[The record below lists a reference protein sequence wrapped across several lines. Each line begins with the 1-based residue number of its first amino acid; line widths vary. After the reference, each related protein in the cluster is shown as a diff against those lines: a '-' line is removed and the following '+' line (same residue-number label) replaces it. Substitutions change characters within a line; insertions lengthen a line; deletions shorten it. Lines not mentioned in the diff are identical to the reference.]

1 MAMAPLAC
9 CIISRYRK
17 SSAHR
22 IQTNPPEAIRSI
34 YPVLSPQLQTRP
46 QTNQTPEPESEPEP
60 ESGPGGT
67 YGSARLSALAIENKL
82 KNNLKNNET
91 QRKKT
96 CPG

>member
-46 QTNQTPEPESEPEP
+46 QTNQTPEPESGSEPD
-60 ESGPGGT
+60 GT
-67 YGSARLSALAIENKL
+67 YGSARLSALTIENKL
-82 KNNLKNNET
+82 KNK
-91 QRKKT
+91 
-96 CPG
+96 

>member
-1 MAMAPLAC
+1 MAMAPLAR

-46 QTNQTPEPESEPEP
+46 QTNQTRPPEP
-60 ESGPGGT
+60 ESGSEPDGT
-67 YGSARLSALAIENKL
+67 YGSARLSALTIENKL
-82 KNNLKNNET
+82 KNK
-91 QRKKT
+91 
-96 CPG
+96 